1 MGKQVDAGF
10 FFKKLTRKSVLY
22 RTDTSEWMNS

>member
-10 FFKKLTRKSVLY
+10 LKKLLERVKY
-22 RTDTSEWMNS
+22 RTDTSEWMNSEF